1 MDSTAFSSSI
11 LTKYTNGYCHLLS
24 WTLKNYFG
32 SRWRAQIVELVEGSK
47 VQHSLI
53 YVSIDSSNNV
63 FLDICGKYCSEEG
76 VLEMW
81 EIISPSEEERTLR
94 YLSPTLSASE
104 KEKWWYD
111 LGQVYTLREQK
122 ETEEFVIH
130 HSSFFHNIL
139 FGACLTIEDCEKIKE
154 KLWDD
159 DASFE
164 IDVQDVIKKI
174 LSGQSTAYL
183 SLLQTNF

>member
-1 MDSTAFSSSI
+1 MDSVFSSSI

-24 WTLKNYFG
+24 WCLRQHFNL
-32 SRWRAQIVELVEGSK
+32 RWNVQIVELMEGSN

-53 YVSIDSSNNV
+53 CVSQDSSNV
-63 FLDICGKYCSEEG
+63 FLDICGKYGSEES

-81 EIISPSEEERTLR
+81 EIISPAEEERTLR
-94 YLSPTLSASE
+94 YLSDRLE
-104 KEKWWYD
+104 KEKWWNH
-111 LGQVYTLREQK
+111 LGIPYTLREQK
-122 ETEEFVIH
+122 ETEEFVLN
-130 HSSFFHNIL
+130 HSSIFHNIL
-139 FGACLTIEDCEKIKE
+139 FGPCLTIEECEKIKE